1 MRADRGHNH
10 GMVFLRCEARD
21 GDRADDSDFCNSN
34 GVERN
39 VPPDRD
45 IHLVIDNAGTH
56 KTKLIR
62 DWFAKR
68 PRWHIHFTPTSASWI
83 NQVERFFALL
93 TEKQIRRGVHR
104 STQALEADIQAHIDA
119 HNAEP
124 KPFRRTKSADDIL
137 AAIIRFCLLTLQGDA
152 LQRTSEIWNSNSSA
166 AVSTRSC
173 SGRTSSSQAITAI
186 ALYSRP
192 LAKCIVPMAT
202 RPCGSSSLLDNSSC
216 E

>member
-152 LQRTSEIWNSNSSA
+152 LQRTSESGTLNSISGGLHALLQRKDIIIAGHHRNRLVFEA
-166 AVSTRSC
+166 LGQMHRSD
-173 SGRTSSSQAITAI
+173 GDTTLR
-186 ALYSRP
+186 LLKP
-192 LAKCIVPMAT
+192 LRQFK
-202 RPCGSSSLLDNSSC
+202 L
-216 E
+216 